1 MSKHVNAAQLDKIA
15 HVTSAPTLT
24 HVDRT
29 FELPRGLYIATVG
42 LYLAFLAVM
51 AVAFLNP
58 ELAIPMVIFA
68 FFIVMGFGL
77 AGKWASMQPD
87 NDSDPLS
94 WNQFRNR
101 GIATLSGRL
110 TAGQASVQ
118 VLMLPILIL
127 FWGMAVAII
136 AAVVR

>member
-1 MSKHVNAAQLDKIA
+1 MSKHVNAAQLDTVA
-15 HVTSAPTLT
+15 NVTSAPTLT
-24 HVDRT
+24 RVDRT
-29 FELPRGLYIATVG
+29 FELPRGLYMATVG

-68 FFIVMGFGL
+68 FFIIMGFGL

-94 WNQFRNR
+94 WSQFRNR